1 MATTS
6 LIFVAVP
13 LVACLLGLRAAMLYL
28 YRRGRQVEFR
38 VARGTGTGEVIGFS
52 GLRVRVRSLSSGR
65 EHTVSVANVR
75 RR

>member
-1 MATTS
+1 MVTTS
-6 LIFVAVP
+6 VIYAAVLLSVSVLSVRALI
-13 LVACLLGLRAAMLYL
+13 LYL

-38 VARGTGTGEVIGFS
+38 VATGTGTGEIIGFS

-65 EHTVSVANVR
+65 EHTVSVTNVR

>member
-1 MATTS
+1 MISSSA
-6 LIFVAVP
+6 IY
-13 LVACLLGLRAAMLYL
+13 LVTLLVCLLGLRAVMLYL

-38 VARGTGTGEVIGFS
+38 IARGTGTGEVIGFS

-65 EHTVSVANVR
+65 EHTVSMTNVR

>member
-1 MATTS
+1 MISSSAVYLAML
-6 LIFVAVP
+6 LI
-13 LVACLLGLRAAMLYL
+13 CLLGLRAVMLYL

-38 VARGTGTGEVIGFS
+38 IERGTGTGEVIGFS

-65 EHTVSVANVR
+65 EHTVSMTNVR

>member
-1 MATTS
+1 MAATS
-6 LIFVAVP
+6 VIYIAV
-13 LVACLLGLRAAMLYL
+13 LLTASVLGLRAVMLYF

-38 VARGTGTGEVIGFS
+38 LARGTGTGEVIGFS

-65 EHTVSVANVR
+65 EHTVSMTNVR